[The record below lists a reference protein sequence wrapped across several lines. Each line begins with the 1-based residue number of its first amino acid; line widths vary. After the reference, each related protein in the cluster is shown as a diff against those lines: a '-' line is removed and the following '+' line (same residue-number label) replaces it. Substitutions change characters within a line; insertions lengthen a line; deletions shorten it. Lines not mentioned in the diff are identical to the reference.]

1 MDNEFGMQATLRR
14 GCGSEEIYTSLA
26 ARARELADACAD
38 PADRLAPLCDAL
50 WSELAP
56 RGLSWIGFY
65 LVAPPSEAEARTADP
80 GVATEM
86 ILAARRDKPACSPIG
101 LQGVCGQGF
110 LEERIRLVEDVGL
123 LGAGYIACAPR
134 DPNIRVQLASTL
146 FKAGEVLQASA
157 ETSIGLGINPRHAHW
172 LAIGILRT
180 LRTGAAQ
187 VSEQLRNMFFHL
199 LRATALGADIQIAAL
214 RASFGHLVGKAAMV
228 TAQGAV
234 DFVEDTKRTAMAART
249 FPAAG
254 IATQDRRIAA
264 PVDEHQALLAAADP
278 LAHRFEQRG

>member
-1 MDNEFGMQATLRR
+1 MGNDFGMQATLRR

-86 ILAARRDKPACSPIG
+86 ILVARRDKPACSPIG

-123 LGAGYIACAPR
+123 LGAGYIACDPR
-134 DPNIRVQLASTL
+134 DRSEIVVPIYRNGAPWGVLDADSHELACFGEADVRGLSAVL
-146 FKAGEVLQASA
+146 RSAGLLDRAPEVRADRLHDQQAS
-157 ETSIGLGINPRHAHW
+157 L
-172 LAIGILRT
+172 
-180 LRTGAAQ
+180 
-187 VSEQLRNMFFHL
+187 
-199 LRATALGADIQIAAL
+199 
-214 RASFGHLVGKAAMV
+214 
-228 TAQGAV
+228 
-234 DFVEDTKRTAMAART
+234 
-249 FPAAG
+249 
-254 IATQDRRIAA
+254 
-264 PVDEHQALLAAADP
+264 
-278 LAHRFEQRG
+278 